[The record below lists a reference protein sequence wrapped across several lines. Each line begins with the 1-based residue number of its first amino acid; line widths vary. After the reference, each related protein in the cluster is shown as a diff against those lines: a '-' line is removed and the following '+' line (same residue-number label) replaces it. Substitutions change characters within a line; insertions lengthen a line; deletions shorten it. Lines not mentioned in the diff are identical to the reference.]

1 MVNFYAYSLCEY
13 NADCRRFLV
22 RQQSVADEMFY
33 RGNMCPVK
41 L

>member
-13 NADCRRFLV
+13 NTDCRRFSPAAV
-22 RQQSVADEMFY
+22 VADEMFY
-33 RGNMCPVK
+33 RGKMCPVK